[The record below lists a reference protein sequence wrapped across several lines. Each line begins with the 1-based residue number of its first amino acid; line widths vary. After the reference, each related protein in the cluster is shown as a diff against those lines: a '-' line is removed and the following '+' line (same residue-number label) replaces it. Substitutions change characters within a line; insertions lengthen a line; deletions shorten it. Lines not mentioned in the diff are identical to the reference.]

1 MQQRYSPTIGC
12 WNLKS
17 SLQKILGNK
26 KFELAMEWLSG
37 IMSVHF
43 SQVIVKQGLA
53 NQSRG
58 KRKLMEDVGPL
69 CEIWLKVMLLNK
81 IQNEPININAREM
94 SNFYQEQSEF
104 IEYTLTRMIVQ
115 LATKL
120 ESII

>member
-1 MQQRYSPTIGC
+1 
-12 WNLKS
+12 
-17 SLQKILGNK
+17 
-26 KFELAMEWLSG
+26 MEWLSG